1 MLTSESDHIAPWRS
15 AYRTTQLV
23 GGETRHV
30 LARSGHV
37 AGMVSPPGDPKVK
50 YQAADETPADPEAWL
65 AAAERVDGS
74 WWEDWAAWAAERSGP
89 LVEPPTLP
97 AGEPA
102 PGTYVHG

>member
-1 MLTSESDHIAPWRS
+1 M
-15 AYRTTQLV
+15 
-23 GGETRHV
+23 

-37 AGMVSPPGDPKVK
+37 AGMVSPVGDPKAR
-50 YQAADETPADPEAWL
+50 YQVSDETPADPGAWQ

-74 WWEDWAAWAAERSGP
+74 WWENWAAWAAERSGQ
-89 LVEPPTLP
+89 LGAPPELP